1 MEEQTTL
8 QKLSERVTQIV
19 EQYDSMKNEI
29 EALRT
34 ETVTLRSANEA
45 KDAEINR
52 LTEENGMKELE
63 IEEIVNKI
71 ESILG

>member
-29 EALRT
+29 EVLRT
-34 ETVTLRSANEA
+34 EIVTLRSANEA